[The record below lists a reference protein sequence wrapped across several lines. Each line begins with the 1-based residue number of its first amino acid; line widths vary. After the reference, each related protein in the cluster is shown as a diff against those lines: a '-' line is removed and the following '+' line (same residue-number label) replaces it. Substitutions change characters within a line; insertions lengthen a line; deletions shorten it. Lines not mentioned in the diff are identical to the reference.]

1 MKKVSI
7 KVVSAYL
14 CHFIFLFSLSIT
26 AIAQEK
32 EQEKLYELKI
42 ETFHQEGKNIALIT
56 AKGKQGYYINVDYP
70 WQLNIQAVDGLNIEK
85 HKYLKSDAEI
95 MIEEKAVFRIPFD
108 APQNMIVKAN
118 LKLAVCKDIKCV
130 FEDVAISW
138 SNPTVQ

>member
-7 KVVSAYL
+7 KFISAFL
-14 CHFIFLFSLSIT
+14 CHFIFLLSLSIT

-32 EQEKLYELKI
+32 EQGKLYELKI

-56 AKGKQGYYINVDYP
+56 VRGKHGYHINVDYP
-70 WQLNIQAVDGLNIEK
+70 WKLTIQAADGLNIEK
-85 HKYLKSDAEI
+85 HKYLGSDAET
-95 MIEEKAVFRIPFD
+95 MIEEKAVFKIPFG
-108 APQNMIVKAN
+108 APENMIVKAT

>member
-1 MKKVSI
+1 MNKESI
-7 KVVSAYL
+7 KVVSAFL
-14 CHFIFLFSLSIT
+14 CHFIFLFSLSIA

-42 ETFHQEGKNIALIT
+42 ETVHEEGKNIALIT
-56 AKGKQGYYINVDYP
+56 VIGKHGYHINVDYP
-70 WQLNIQAVDGLNIEK
+70 WKLTIQAADGLIVEK
-85 HKYLKSDAEI
+85 YKYLKSDAVT

-108 APQNMIVKAN
+108 SPKNMIVKAT

-130 FEDVAISW
+130 FDDVNISW